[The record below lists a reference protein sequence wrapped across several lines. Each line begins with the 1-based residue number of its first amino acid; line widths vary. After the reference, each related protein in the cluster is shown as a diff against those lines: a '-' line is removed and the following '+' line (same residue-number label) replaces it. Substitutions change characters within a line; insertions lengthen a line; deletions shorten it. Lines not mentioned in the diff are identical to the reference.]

1 MQNLNRGSKKTD
13 FSIVEQKVDP
23 QEIFSNLSECDLRG
37 DQPTGECQRCT
48 QLEKLYLKSES
59 KYMKTKDRM
68 LQVQTDL
75 ELTNQELDELHS

>member
-1 MQNLNRGSKKTD
+1 M
-13 FSIVEQKVDP
+13 DP
-23 QEIFSNLSECDLRG
+23 KEIFANLSECDFRG
-37 DQPTGECQRCT
+37 LQPTGDCHRCT

-75 ELTNQELDELHS
+75 EMTNQELDELHS